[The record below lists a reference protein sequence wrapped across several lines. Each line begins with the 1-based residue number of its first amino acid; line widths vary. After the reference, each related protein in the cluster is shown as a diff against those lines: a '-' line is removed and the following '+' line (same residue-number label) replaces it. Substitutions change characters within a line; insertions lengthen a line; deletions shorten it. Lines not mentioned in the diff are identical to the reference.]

1 MLPFASLTAI
11 GMVIPWLPITVAQ
24 SSAANAFPA
33 STNTTATPLS
43 LFDEKFT
50 LFSWPSSTDDVA
62 MVDQSFTFHLD
73 KSAVLQLIDY
83 KHPGDAFHLFDNG
96 YSLGKTTRPA
106 SNVNEDVAYA
116 ETPER
121 ALADVHHRFS
131 KGQVLL
137 SEGDHDITIKVL
149 KSSANTDAT
158 ASGGAIRLIKAPLT
172 LQQLYKKD
180 HDDDEYEK
188 DDDYDDDDD
197 NEYEKD
203 DEYEDEEYDDGYDY
217 TMTVTVVVPPT
228 TPDLW
233 IHRTEPMVTMMAVP
247 AGARLTG
254 GIMPIAGQMNRY
266 TAVTFTP
273 PA

>member
-1 MLPFASLTAI
+1 MLSFTSLMAI
-11 GMVIPWLPITVAQ
+11 GMVIPWLPMTVAQ
-24 SSAANAFPA
+24 SSAFPA

-50 LFSWPSSTDDVA
+50 LFSWPASTDDVT

-83 KHPGDAFHLFDNG
+83 KHPGDVFHLFDNG
-96 YSLGKTTRPA
+96 YSLGKTTRPT
-106 SNVNEDVAYA
+106 SNVNGDVEYA

-121 ALADVHHRFS
+121 ALADMHHRFS

-137 SEGDHDITIKVL
+137 SEGDHFITIKVL
-149 KSSANTDAT
+149 KSSANTAANT
-158 ASGGAIRLIKAPLT
+158 SGGAIRLIKAPLA

-180 HDDDEYEK
+180 HDDDDYDEED
-188 DDDYDDDDD
+188 DDDYD
-197 NEYEKD
+197 NEYEKE
-203 DEYEDEEYDDGYDY
+203 DEYEDDEEQDDGYDY
-217 TMTVTVVVPPT
+217 TMTMTVVVPPI

-233 IHRTEPMVTMMAVP
+233 IHRTEPRVTMMPVP
-247 AGARLTG
+247 AGARLRN
-254 GIMPIAGQMNRY
+254 GIMPIADQVNRY